1 MGTCLLNSKKVQKT
15 LMSINQLQEDYYHSN
30 KNIIQYDIIKE
41 ESPFSLLKLNE
52 TDITCKVEFVE

>member
-1 MGTCLLNSKKVQKT
+1 
-15 LMSINQLQEDYYHSN
+15 MSINQLQEDYYHSN

-52 TDITCKVEFVE
+52 TDITCKVEFVEWTWY